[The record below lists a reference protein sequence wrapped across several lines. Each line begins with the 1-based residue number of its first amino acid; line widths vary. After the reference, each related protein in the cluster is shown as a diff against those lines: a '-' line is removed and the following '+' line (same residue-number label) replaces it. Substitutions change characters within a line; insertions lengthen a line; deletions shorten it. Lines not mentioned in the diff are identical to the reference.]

1 MSPVMRSTI
10 RFVRRVSALLVLVA
24 PAACAQ
30 AGAARTPPRATTSVA
45 DGSIAPAPI
54 ALHRPWMVYAYTDF
68 YFSHHP
74 GDTAT
79 LALLASKRVDR
90 VMNGDPALWRK
101 YNPGVRQTQYRLF
114 WFALTTTND
123 TAGTSGVGPLDA
135 WLAAHGFPIESAFLH
150 RAGSPPT
157 QANRITWVAHDG
169 DSAAALN
176 PADSG
181 MRAYQA
187 SVFDMLMQQGYA
199 GIFYDVFGRGGLA
212 RAFSS
217 AEGDSIWYRDH
228 LIAAL
233 RAERAPYPGSVIVV
247 NTSNYEFPFDSA
259 CIVAAGASHL
269 EETNNPLSGNLTQ
282 NWTWIDRMIA
292 AGARSLEFVSSY
304 TWTDKLPA
312 SLTGGNSS
320 SPMAREKLAEY
331 AAYLL
336 VKDTAGVVAF
346 APDNSWR
353 DSPRDHWLGS
363 WDVDV
368 GQPVGP
374 RTVLANGTDS
384 LGNPYTIWVRTF
396 SSGAVVLLRTNHP
409 TRLKPVSD
417 FGDAAAVSVAIPSG
431 VTRSVD
437 AMTGAARA
445 VSQLT
450 LRPGEGA
457 ILLP

>member
-1 MSPVMRSTI
+1 M
-10 RFVRRVSALLVLVA
+10 FVGRVAAMLVVAAAAGGAQTGAGRTPARTTTAVAGGSVVSAPVS
-24 PAACAQ
+24 
-30 AGAARTPPRATTSVA
+30 RHRA
-45 DGSIAPAPI
+45 
-54 ALHRPWMVYAYTDF
+54 WMVYAYTDF
-68 YFSHHP
+68 YFPHHP

-79 LALLASKRVDR
+79 LDLLASKRVDR
-90 VMNGDPALWRK
+90 VMNGDPALWRT
-101 YNPGVRQTQYRLF
+101 YNPNVRQVQYRLF
-114 WFALTTTND
+114 WFALTTTKD
-123 TAGTSGVGPLDA
+123 TAGPSGVGPMDA
-135 WLAAHGFPIESAFLH
+135 WLTAHGFAIESAFLH
-150 RAGSPPT
+150 RKGSAAA

-187 SVFDMLMQQGYA
+187 SVFDGLVRNGYA
-199 GIFYDVFGRGGLA
+199 GVFYDVFGRGGLA
-212 RAFSS
+212 RAFAS

-228 LIAAL
+228 LTAAL
-233 RAERAPYPGSVIVV
+233 RAERAAYPGSMIVV

-269 EETNNPLSGNLTQ
+269 EQTNNPLSANLTP
-282 NWTWIDRMIA
+282 NWTWIDRMVA
-292 AGARSLEFVSSY
+292 AGAQSLEFVSTY

-312 SLTGGNSS
+312 SLTGGNSA
-320 SPMAREKLAEY
+320 SPMAREKFAEY
-331 AAYLL
+331 ASYLL
-336 VKDTAGVVAF
+336 VKDTAGIVAF

-353 DSPRDHWLGS
+353 DSPRDHWLAA

-374 RTVLANGTDS
+374 RAVLANGTDS
-384 LGNPYTIWVRTF
+384 LGNPYTIWVRHF

-417 FGDAAAVSVAIPSG
+417 FGDAAGVSVDIPPG
-431 VTRSVD
+431 VTRSLD
-437 AMTGAARA
+437 ATTGSARPA
-445 VSQLT
+445 RQLT